1 MVVTGIERR
10 GGLIDLPG
18 CDQFGS
24 FTLLRPNRALI
35 VLNCHPSRLEGATPL
50 TARRKSELITMILVI
65 TGLGTLVALSFVIH
79 FPS

>member
-1 MVVTGIERR
+1 M
-10 GGLIDLPG
+10 PG

-35 VLNCHPSRLEGATPL
+35 VLTLIVLNCHPSWLEGVTPL
-50 TARRKSELITMILVI
+50 TARRKSKPITMTLAV

>member
-1 MVVTGIERR
+1 M
-10 GGLIDLPG
+10 PG

-35 VLNCHPSRLEGATPL
+35 VLNCHPSWLEGVTPL
-50 TARRKSELITMILVI
+50 TARRKSKPITMTLAV

>member
-1 MVVTGIERR
+1 M
-10 GGLIDLPG
+10 PG

-35 VLNCHPSRLEGATPL
+35 GLNCHPSRLEGATSL
-50 TARRKSELITMILVI
+50 TARRKSKLITMTLAV
-65 TGLGTLVALSFVIH
+65 TSLGILVALSFAIH